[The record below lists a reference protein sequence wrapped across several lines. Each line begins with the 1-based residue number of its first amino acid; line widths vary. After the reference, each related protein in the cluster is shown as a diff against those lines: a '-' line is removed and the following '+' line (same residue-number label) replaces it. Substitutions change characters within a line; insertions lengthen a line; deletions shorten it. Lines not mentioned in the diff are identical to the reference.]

1 MCVGVKNCIVTCEKC
16 IFWCGKG
23 YKLVSQ
29 LGKVSFIA
37 RQPKNILLWSTLN
50 PSRLF
55 LSAATS
61 FRFVVPFYLNKMR
74 MFVNQS
80 FLVYYGWSLN
90 TLFAV
95 IHKLLQMYE
104 SALQNFL
111 TFILVICPHWC
122 KISRPYLVPVPNY

>member
-16 IFWCGKG
+16 IFWCGKR
-23 YKLVSQ
+23 YQLILQ

-37 RQPKNILLWSTLN
+37 RQPKNILLQSTLN

-61 FRFVVPFYLNKMR
+61 SRFVVPFYLNKMCV
-74 MFVNQS
+74 FVNQS
-80 FLVYYGWSLN
+80 LLVYYRWSLN
-90 TLFAV
+90 TLCAV

-104 SALQNFL
+104 SSLQNFL
-111 TFILVICPHWC
+111 AFILIICPRWC

>member
-1 MCVGVKNCIVTCEKC
+1 MCVGVKNCIVTCGKC

-23 YKLVSQ
+23 YKLVLQ

-37 RQPKNILLWSTLN
+37 RQPKNILLQSTLN

-61 FRFVVPFYLNKMR
+61 SRFVVPFYLNKMR

-80 FLVYYGWSLN
+80 FLVYYRWLLN

-111 TFILVICPHWC
+111 AFILIICPHWC